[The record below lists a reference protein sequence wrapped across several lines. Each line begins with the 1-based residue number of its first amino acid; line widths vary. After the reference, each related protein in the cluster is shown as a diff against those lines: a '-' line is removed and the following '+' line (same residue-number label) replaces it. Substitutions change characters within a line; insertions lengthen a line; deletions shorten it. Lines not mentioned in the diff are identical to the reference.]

1 MLPRPQVSLAKHTQL
16 QKLATMHLYLK
27 AIYS

>member
-27 AIYS
+27 AI